1 MVASVAFI
9 ARTMAAVSLC
19 VLLVTA
25 CQAAPIEAF
34 FDAAAAGHDFAVQG
48 EYSGDLKLSAKSAP
62 VGLQIV
68 SLGDGKFD
76 AVLFHGG
83 LPGAGWKPGDT
94 LEQAAGRTAGDA
106 TTFVAKSGSWT
117 ARLDHDAVTISGSG
131 SEKLGTLQKTQ
142 RQSPTLGAKP
152 PAGAVV
158 LFDGT
163 SGDQFRNA
171 TLTDDKLL
179 NVGATSKAEFGSFS
193 MHLEF
198 RTPYMPKASRI
209 QDRGNSGLYLQNRY
223 ELQICDSFG
232 LDCQPGHCGG
242 IYSVK
247 APSVNMCLPP
257 LAWQTYDVDFTAAAF
272 AGEQKLSNARVT
284 VRHNG
289 VLIIDDLELK
299 GLTPGGAR
307 IEAPGRGPLM
317 LQHHGCPVHFRNI
330 WVVEK

>member
-1 MVASVAFI
+1 MAVIVPFL
-9 ARTMAAVSLC
+9 ARTIASLSLC
-19 VLLVTA
+19 LLLVTA
-25 CQAAPIEAF
+25 CRAAPIEAF
-34 FDAAAAGHDFAVQG
+34 FDAAAAGPDFAVQG
-48 EYSGDLKLSAKSAP
+48 EYSGDLKLAAKSAP
-62 VGLQIV
+62 VGLQVV
-68 SLGDGKFD
+68 SLGDGKFN

-94 LEQAAGRTAGDA
+94 LEQAAGRTEGDV
-106 TTFVAKSGSWT
+106 TTFAAKGGSWT
-117 ARLDHDAVTISGSG
+117 ARFDHDAVTISGNG
-131 SEKLGTLQKTQ
+131 GEKLGTLQKTQ

-163 SGDQFRNA
+163 RGDQFGNA
-171 TLTDDKLL
+171 KLTDDKLL

-198 RTPYMPKASRI
+198 RTPYMPKAVRI

-223 ELQICDSFG
+223 EVQICDSFG
-232 LDCQPGHCGG
+232 LDSQSGHCGA

-247 APSVNMCLPP
+247 APLVNMCLPP
-257 LAWQTYDVDFTAAAF
+257 LAWQTYDVDFTAATF
-272 AGEQKLSNARVT
+272 AGDQKLSNARVT
-284 VRHNG
+284 VKHNG
-289 VLIIDDLELK
+289 VLVIDDVELK

-317 LQHHGCPVHFRNI
+317 LQYHGCPVHFRNI